1 MLLELCKSAPHIM
14 ASDMCPVGERSIT
27 SSLITPIIIFIF
39 LSCGGGE
46 GEGRERQLG
55 SEAGGTSE
63 CGGKRRERRGV
74 VEESAP
80 LPAFRVAKPPEGI
93 SVIVIAKQG
102 ERGGRGGDW
111 WWGGIISHEWLC
123 RQ

>member
-46 GEGRERQLG
+46 GEGREKAVRL
-55 SEAGGTSE
+55 
-63 CGGKRRERRGV
+63 
-74 VEESAP
+74 
-80 LPAFRVAKPPEGI
+80 
-93 SVIVIAKQG
+93 
-102 ERGGRGGDW
+102 GGRGDK
-111 WWGGIISHEWLC
+111 
-123 RQ
+123 